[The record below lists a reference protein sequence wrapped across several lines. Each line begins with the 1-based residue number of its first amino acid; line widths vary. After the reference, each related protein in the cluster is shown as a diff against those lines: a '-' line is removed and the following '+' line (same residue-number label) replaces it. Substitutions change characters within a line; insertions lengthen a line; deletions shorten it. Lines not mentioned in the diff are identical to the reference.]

1 MKIVGKNSLLFW
13 IKYPFAIMAFSFV
26 ASALW
31 ILPLLINYAVA
42 GNENRFTSIKEQT
55 VNFHY
60 PLTTMVL
67 STENSAKGLL
77 LAFSGIV
84 SVCFILMA
92 SLKIISA
99 LSKEN
104 FFTQDAVR
112 TLKILGFGLLLFGVS
127 DFIIN
132 LLYPHHFNI
141 SSSVLYSIS
150 GIIFIF
156 LKEIFAEGKK
166 KQDEN
171 ELTI

>member
-1 MKIVGKNSLLFW
+1 MKIVGKNSLIFW
-13 IKYPFAIMAFSFV
+13 LKYPFAAFIAIFI
-26 ASALW
+26 AGALW
-31 ILPLLINYAVA
+31 ILPLMMKYVFTA
-42 GNENRFTSIKEQT
+42 EQNRFTSVEDLT

-60 PLTTMVL
+60 PFTTMVL
-67 STENSAKGLL
+67 STENSLKGLL

-84 SVCFILMA
+84 GVCFIL
-92 SLKIISA
+92 IISLNIICA

-112 TLKILGFGLLLFGVS
+112 NLKILGFGLLLFGVS
-127 DFIIN
+127 DVIIN
-132 LLYPHHFNI
+132 LIFPHHFNI
-141 SSSVLYSIS
+141 SSSVLYIIS
-150 GIIFIF
+150 GFIFIF